1 MPTLV
6 HEIQDTKVAVPGGR
20 GRGATRVVTT
30 TSNQVKIQ
38 DHYPV
43 VSEPGGEYVTHV
55 TPTEGTGHC
64 LSQELA
70 AVIRER
76 AIKAKVIGTDGCPVN
91 IGIHNGAI
99 RLLEVEIGGTL
110 QWVICGLHLN
120 ELLWWH
126 ILSDTDGVTS
136 GPERLKGPIGSTL
149 HEDLWQL
156 PVVPLLQFLVRSPRF
171 LKRL

>member
-6 HEIQDTKVAVPGGR
+6 CEIRDTKLAVLGGR
-20 GRGATRVVTT
+20 GQEATRVVTT

-76 AIKAKVIGTDGCPVN
+76 KIKVKI
-91 IGIHNGAI
+91 
-99 RLLEVEIGGTL
+99 
-110 QWVICGLHLN
+110 ICQM
-120 ELLWWH
+120 
-126 ILSDTDGVTS
+126 GV
-136 GPERLKGPIGSTL
+136 L
-149 HEDLWQL
+149 
-156 PVVPLLQFLVRSPRF
+156 
-171 LKRL
+171 